1 MRVSG
6 GLTVGEGSEKR
17 FYCDNNL
24 EKVQQRLAIA
34 TADAEDVVFLTE
46 CTQ

>member
-6 GLTVGEGSEKR
+6 GLTVGDGGEKR
-17 FYCDNNL
+17 FCCDNL

-34 TADAEDVVFLTE
+34 TADVEDVAFLIE
-46 CTQ
+46 CTP